1 MSFPDRLKEAR
12 TEKKISQKAL
22 AEQIGISPS
31 TYNGYERGYTEP
43 SVDYLRS
50 LAQALSVSVDYLLEI
65 ENDNKIAVT
74 DDERQLIEE
83 YRLLDDDGKSMVK
96 EVFVFQKNWT
106 NYRIGAINKW
116 MALISQQHEDERKR
130 EREKLIKKSMEEL
143 EKPEEAVKE
152 KGRKE
157 V

>member
-1 MSFPDRLKEAR
+1 M
-12 TEKKISQKAL
+12 
-22 AEQIGISPS
+22 
-31 TYNGYERGYTEP
+31 
-43 SVDYLRS
+43 
-50 LAQALSVSVDYLLEI
+50 SVSVDYLLEI

-152 KGRKE
+152 KGRKD